1 MIDGTVH
8 CLLISDF
15 TVNGLAP
22 FLATAVDPPSIK
34 CTVAPFDQ
42 VVQVL
47 LDSTA
52 SCWTPTPEL
61 AVVWTRPQ
69 RVVTGFARL
78 LNHER
83 VSSEEIL
90 QEVDSFAEELREAAK
105 RVTSLFVPTWTWPSY
120 DRGLGLLNLDPAAG
134 PTYHLLRM
142 NARLAEALTG
152 AGNIYVL
159 DAARWLAMAGGAGVN
174 PKLWHLGKIAFGP
187 EVFKQAADDIKA
199 GVRAL
204 KGQSRKLI
212 VLDLDDTLWGG
223 IVGDAGWQNLT
234 LGGHD
239 PVGEAYSEFQHALK
253 ALTRRGIVLGIVSKN
268 TEAVAFEA
276 IDRHPEMVLRRDDFA
291 GWRINWEDK
300 VRNVVNLVSELNLGL
315 KSVVF
320 IDDNPAER
328 ARVREALPEVL
339 VPEWPKDK
347 LLYGKAL
354 AELTCFDTAGIS
366 AEDRARTE
374 MYVSDRRRH
383 ELKQEVQSL
392 EEFLASLQL
401 RVICECLGSV
411 NLSRAAQLF
420 NKTNQLNLTTRRMTE
435 NQLVAWSRAEGNQ
448 MYGFRVEDRF
458 GDYGLT
464 GIASVTVDGAT
475 AVIAD
480 FVLSC
485 RVMGRGVEQ
494 AILHCLAVRAL
505 AAGTDE
511 IVATYRPTAQNAPCK
526 EFFERHSGFTQLD
539 GEARYVWSLG
549 ALYPAPRHVVI
560 EIEDAKLSETRTTI
574 TSSASLL

>member
-1 MIDGTVH
+1 MPDDAVH

-15 TVNGLAP
+15 TVNGLAQ
-22 FLATAVDPPSIK
+22 FLATAVDRPSIT
-34 CTVAPFDQ
+34 CTLAPFDQ
-42 VVQVL
+42 VAQTL

-52 SCWTPTPEL
+52 SCWTPAPEL

-69 RVVTGFARL
+69 RAVTGFARL

-90 QEVDSFAEELREAAK
+90 QEVDRFAEKLRGAAK
-105 RVTSLFVPTWTWPSY
+105 RVRTLFVPTWTWPSY
-120 DRGLGLLNLDPAAG
+120 DRGLGLLNLDPTAG
-134 PTYHLLRM
+134 PAYHLLRM

-159 DAARWLAMAGGAGVN
+159 DAARWLAMTGEAGVS

-187 EVFKQAADDIKA
+187 EVFKQAVDDIKA

-268 TEAVAFEA
+268 SEAVALEA

-354 AELTCFDTAGIS
+354 VELTCFDTGGIS
-366 AEDRARTE
+366 AEDRVRTE
-374 MYVSDRRRH
+374 MYVSDRRRN

-392 EEFLASLQL
+392 EEFLASLKL
-401 RVICECLGSV
+401 RVIRECLGPA

-435 NQLVAWSRAEGNQ
+435 NQLLAWSRAEGNH
-448 MYGFRVEDRF
+448 MYVFRVEDRF

-464 GIASVTVDGAT
+464 GIASLTVDGTT
-475 AVIAD
+475 ARITD

-494 AILHCLAVRAL
+494 AILHCLAARAL
-505 AAGTDE
+505 AADAVE
-511 IVATYRPTAQNAPCK
+511 IVATYHPTRQNTPCK
-526 EFFERHSGFTQLD
+526 EFFEGQSGFTRID
-539 GEARYVWSLG
+539 GGARYVWSLG
-549 ALYPAPRHVVI
+549 SLYPAPSHIHIQTVD
-560 EIEDAKLSETRTTI
+560 EGLQDKYSDTNFA
-574 TSSASLL
+574 SAL